1 MTTFKKTACA
11 LIALSAL
18 ALAAC
23 GGEEKKADAPAGGEA
38 PAATAPATADL
49 AALEKEVEAL
59 KGAQMSNDMMKTEVS
74 LDKTS
79 TPPAIVTEITML
91 KVGADDPTAKA
102 MAKADQGAIDAQMKA
117 MCDNPG
123 MKEAIEKGV
132 AYKTVFKDKDG
143 KEINSFTIDLTKCK
157 K

>member
-1 MTTFKKTACA
+1 MMTFKKTACA

-18 ALAAC
+18 ALAGC
-23 GGEEKKADAPAGGEA
+23 GEEKKADAPAGDA

-79 TPPAIVTEITML
+79 TPPTIVTETTML
-91 KVGADDPTAKA
+91 QMSAGDPAAKA
-102 MAKADQGAIDAQMKA
+102 LASVDQNMIDQQTKA
-117 MCDNPG
+117 MCDSPQ
-123 MKEAIEKGV
+123 MKEAIDKGV
-132 AYKTVFKDKDG
+132 AYKTVMKDKDG